1 MPQFLV
7 PFIASV
13 GAAVGGLSG
22 AFLIMNASL
31 VANGLVLLGGL
42 ALSSSAQKSAKRKAR
57 EQYNAA
63 QVDRIA
69 NISSTV
75 APREL
80 VLGRVRKGGSVF
92 YRASTGSNKATFV
105 MLVAL
110 AGHEIDAVEQ
120 IYLNDQ
126 AVTLDGSGNV
136 QEAPYVITSSITAT
150 VTADGAG
157 IATLPHT
164 PIAGS
169 VYANIGTV
177 SGPDGDVVNVAASV
191 SGLTV
196 TTSPGASVVYQY
208 ASNGSH
214 ANIRA
219 VLGTDDQ
226 AADAALM
233 ALLPS
238 AWTAAHR
245 ARAVAYLVC
254 TFQYSETAFP
264 NGLPVVSAVI
274 RGAKVYDP
282 RQNRCVYTQ
291 DFANVAWQAITTKR
305 VTANTTAAP
314 DGTVTADTL
323 EDANAAAFEGVFQSL
338 VIPNDALTRCFSIH
352 VRKTTGGTAPT
363 FGVNLVCAG
372 GTGVSRTIR
381 LNTDT
386 GATAGSATGGVI
398 DAGDYWRLWSTVTNN
413 STGNTTFN
421 IGLYPAT
428 SAYGGGASDVVT
440 ATGSAVIWGAQLVE
454 GAVPIAYTPAQ
465 ASPVTPVT
473 AWSQNPALQLRHVY
487 QHPQFGKATVSA
499 EEDDRIIV
507 AANACDISTDYLVD
521 GVTDTQVRY
530 RAALAVPFGAA
541 ARDVMDDLAQ
551 AMGGSWAFAGGELYL
566 RAGVWT
572 EPVIALTDADLAV
585 IERNGTT
592 ESQRPISIS
601 VHRERAQRFNSVN
614 VTMWDQAQSYKQVTL
629 TPLTSSALVTR
640 DGATLAQAITY
651 SAIGYAPQ
659 ALHVAGLMMR
669 DARDPLTVVLPFKLK
684 AYPVEVFD
692 NVTLTLSRYGWSAKE
707 FMVMAREWTQDGR
720 LQLTLKETAE
730 SIYTLDA
737 EFSAQGGAPNTSIPS
752 PWYVPPVGPLTIASG
767 TSELVR
773 QADGTV
779 KSRMRVSWPALNDAS
794 VTDGGSVEVQYR
806 DVLSTGEWTSVQISG
821 NESQAVITDVQDSVY
836 YLVRARARNRLA
848 IGDWSVQV
856 QHQVLGKTEA
866 PPDVDSLAINGLV
879 LTWPPVD
886 ALDLAG
892 YRLRAIPGTTANWAG
907 GFALHEGIITDPPYT
922 LTASLGGLYCYMVV
936 AVDTSGNESAMPAS
950 ISASSAYT
958 LAGNTLESWPQAPL
972 FEGTK
977 VAGTV
982 SGGLLVADSTGTLF
996 WGADSNLHWTTDA
1009 SLYWGAT
1016 SYSAMVYTFGI
1027 GPSSAGLLVL
1037 ESEIAGDVVSVD
1049 MRRGSVSSFWSSDA
1063 AAFWTSDPAAFWSPI
1078 TAAWAPWPGALEVV
1092 AGEYIEIRV
1101 TTSSGATQGVIT
1113 TLTPYLDVP
1122 TVEDYVDNAVV
1133 SAAGTRLPLGKAFR
1147 AIKNIQLTVQQDGGS
1162 AVTARWVDK
1171 LATGPLVQALDITG
1185 TPVASTV
1192 DAYLK
1197 GY

>member
-1 MPQFLV
+1 MPTFIGTVVANIALGLGAGAGTALT
-7 PFIASV
+7 IASF
-13 GAAVGGLSG
+13 AANYGL
-22 AFLIMNASL
+22 I
-31 VANGLVLLGGL
+31 LGGL
-42 ALSSSAQKSAKRKAR
+42 ALSSNAQKNAKRKAR

-69 NISSTV
+69 NVSSTV

-126 AVTLDGSGNV
+126 AVTLDVNGNV
-136 QEAPYVITSSITAT
+136 QEAPYLITSSLTAS
-150 VTADGAG
+150 VTANGSG
-157 IATLPHT
+157 IATLEHT

-169 VYANIGTV
+169 VYAYTGTQ
-177 SGPDGDVVNVAASV
+177 SGPDGDVVNVNAAV
-191 SGLTV
+191 AGVTV
-196 TTSPGASVVYQY
+196 TTSPGATVVYQY
-208 ASNGSH
+208 ANNGSY

-219 VLGTDDQ
+219 VLGSDSQ
-226 AADAALM
+226 AADSALIT
-233 ALLPS
+233 LLPS

-245 ARAVAYLVC
+245 ARGVAYLVC

-282 RQNRCVYTQ
+282 R
-291 DFANVAWQAITTKR
+291 TT
-305 VTANTTAAP
+305 T
-314 DGTVTADTL
+314 
-323 EDANAAAFEGVFQSL
+323 
-338 VIPNDALTRCFSIH
+338 
-352 VRKTTGGTAPT
+352 
-363 FGVNLVCAG
+363 
-372 GTGVSRTIR
+372 
-381 LNTDT
+381 
-386 GATAGSATGGVI
+386 
-398 DAGDYWRLWSTVTNN
+398 
-413 STGNTTFN
+413 
-421 IGLYPAT
+421 
-428 SAYGGGASDVVT
+428 
-440 ATGSAVIWGAQLVE
+440 
-454 GAVPIAYTPAQ
+454 
-465 ASPVTPVT
+465 T
-473 AWSQNPALQLRHVY
+473 AWSQNPALLLRHVY
-487 QHPQFGKATVSA
+487 QHASFGKSAVSA
-499 EEDDRIIV
+499 EEDARIIT
-507 AANACDISTDYLVD
+507 AANACETSTGYVVG
-521 GVTDTQVRY
+521 GVTDTQQLY

-551 AMGGSWAFAGGELYL
+551 AMGGSWAFAGGQLYL

-572 EPVIALTDADLAV
+572 APVLALADADLAV
-585 IERNGTT
+585 VERNGAS

-601 VHRERAQRFNSVN
+601 VHKERAQKFNSVN
-614 VTMWDQAQSYKQVTL
+614 VTIWDAAQDYKQVAL

-659 ALHVAGLMMR
+659 ALHVAGIMMR
-669 DARDPLTVVLPFKLK
+669 DARDPLTVVLPFKTK

-692 NVTLTLSRYGWSAKE
+692 NVTLTLSRYGWSAKP
-707 FMVMAREWTQDGR
+707 FQVMAREWTQDGR

-730 SIYTLDA
+730 SIYTRDA
-737 EFSAQGGAPNTSIPS
+737 AFSAQGGAANTSIPS
-752 PWYVPPVGPLTIASG
+752 PWYVPPVGALTISSG
-767 TSELVR
+767 TAELVR
-773 QADGTV
+773 QADGSV
-779 KSRMRVSWPALNDAS
+779 KSRMRVSWAAMNDAS
-794 VTDGGSVEVQYR
+794 VTNGGTVEIQYR
-806 DVLSTGEWTSVQISG
+806 EAISTGAWTSVQIAG
-821 NESQAVITDVQDSVY
+821 NESQALITEVQDSVH

-856 QHQVLGKTEA
+856 QHQVLGKTEP
-866 PPDVDSLAINGLV
+866 PPDVDSLAVNGLV

-886 ALDLAG
+886 AVDLAG
-892 YRLRAIPGTTANWAG
+892 YRLRAIAGSTANWPG

-922 LTASLGGLYCYMVV
+922 LSASLGGLYTYMVV
-936 AVDTSGNESAMPAS
+936 AVDTSGNESATPAS
-950 ISASSAYT
+950 TSAISAYT

-982 SGGLLVADSTGTLF
+982 SGGLLVANSSGTLF
-996 WGADSNLHWTTDA
+996 WGADTNLHWTSDA

-1027 GPSSAGLLVL
+1027 GPSSPGLLVL
-1037 ESEIAGDVVSVD
+1037 ESEIAGAVVSVD
-1049 MRRGSVSSFWSSDA
+1049 MRRATVSAFWSSDA
-1063 AAFWTSDPAAFWSPI
+1063 AAFWSSDPTAFWSPI

-1092 AGEYIEIRV
+1092 AGEYIELRV
-1101 TTSSGATQGVIT
+1101 TTSSGPTQGVIT
-1113 TLTPYLDVP
+1113 TLTAYLDVP

-1133 SAAGTRLPLGKAFR
+1133 SASGTRLPLGKTFR

-1171 LATGPLVQALDITG
+1171 LATGPLVQALDISG
-1185 TPVASTV
+1185 NPVASTV